1 MKTDTMT
8 NAAFH
13 SLGTQAH
20 ETWPHKNQI
29 KYVCVFYSVL
39 RC

>member
-1 MKTDTMT
+1 MT
-8 NAAFH
+8 EFH
-13 SLGTQAH
+13 SQATQGTQAH

-29 KYVCVFYSVL
+29 KYVCVIYSVL